1 MLGTNLYRL
10 LGKRTVSEKRTFKNK
25 AVDND
30 IKDSIFSEQVME
42 YSQKQ
47 ILDLDKNFSFHN
59 FIQGAKEAFK
69 IIVEAFNNKKV
80 EEIKHLVS
88 TEVYNN
94 FQKAID
100 LKNNNYETFNISSV
114 KASILNIEVV
124 KNYANIKVKFLS
136 SQEVTLNNKTTNSEN
151 ATKKLIEHHKWNRN
165 GYMLYEDVYN
175 CFAHIL
181 GGNSDGG
188 VISRK
193 EIRASRHI

>member
-1 MLGTNLYRL
+1 MLATNLYRV
-10 LGKRTVSEKRTFKNK
+10 LGKRTVSEKEPFKNK
-25 AVDND
+25 AIENE

-88 TEVYNN
+88 TEVYDN

-100 LKNNNYETFNISSV
+100 VKDNYETFNISSV
-114 KASILNIEVV
+114 KASILNIKVI

-136 SQEVTLNNKTTNSEN
+136 NQKVTLNNKIENLEDIKDIWTFEKDMTTNSLVW
-151 ATKKLIEHHKWNRN
+151 KLVEV
-165 GYMLYEDVYN
+165 GTD
-175 CFAHIL
+175 
-181 GGNSDGG
+181 
-188 VISRK
+188 
-193 EIRASRHI
+193 

>member
-1 MLGTNLYRL
+1 MYIYINKKENILYIDIILFAVIAAVLATNLYRV
-10 LGKRTVSEKRTFKNK
+10 LGKRTVSEKKPFKNK
-25 AVDND
+25 AMENE

-88 TEVYNN
+88 TEVYDN

-100 LKNNNYETFNISSV
+100 VKNNNYETFNISSV

-136 SQEVTLNNKTTNSEN
+136 NQKVTLNNKIKNLENIKDIWTFEKDMTTNSLVW
-151 ATKKLIEHHKWNRN
+151 KLVEV
-165 GYMLYEDVYN
+165 GTD
-175 CFAHIL
+175 
-181 GGNSDGG
+181 
-188 VISRK
+188 
-193 EIRASRHI
+193 

>member
-1 MLGTNLYRL
+1 MLATNLYRV
-10 LGKRTVSEKRTFKNK
+10 LGKRTVSEKELFKNK
-25 AVDND
+25 AIENE

-88 TEVYNN
+88 TDVYDN

-100 LKNNNYETFNISSV
+100 LKNNNYEAFNISSV

-136 SQEVTLNNKTTNSEN
+136 NQKVKLNNKIKNLEEIKDIWTFEKDMKTNSLVW
-151 ATKKLIEHHKWNRN
+151 KL
-165 GYMLYEDVYN
+165 V
-175 CFAHIL
+175 
-181 GGNSDGG
+181 
-188 VISRK
+188 
-193 EIRASRHI
+193 EIGTD

>member
-1 MLGTNLYRL
+1 M
-10 LGKRTVSEKRTFKNK
+10 GKRTVSEKKLFNNK
-25 AVDND
+25 PIENET
-30 IKDSIFSEQVME
+30 KDSIFSEQVME

-47 ILDLDKNFSFHN
+47 ILSLDKNFSFHN

-136 SQEVTLNNKTTNSEN
+136 SQKVTLNNKIKNLENIKDIWTFKKDMTTNN
-151 ATKKLIEHHKWNRN
+151 LVWKLVEV
-165 GYMLYEDVYN
+165 GTD
-175 CFAHIL
+175 
-181 GGNSDGG
+181 
-188 VISRK
+188 
-193 EIRASRHI
+193 

>member
-1 MLGTNLYRL
+1 
-10 LGKRTVSEKRTFKNK
+10 
-25 AVDND
+25 
-30 IKDSIFSEQVME
+30 ME

-88 TEVYNN
+88 TEVYDN

-100 LKNNNYETFNISSV
+100 VKNNNYETFNISSV

-136 SQEVTLNNKTTNSEN
+136 NQKVTLNNKN
-151 ATKKLIEHHKWNRN
+151 KK
-165 GYMLYEDVYN
+165 
-175 CFAHIL
+175 F
-181 GGNSDGG
+181 
-188 VISRK
+188 RK
-193 EIRASRHI
+193 HQRYLDF

>member
-1 MLGTNLYRL
+1 MLATNLYRV
-10 LGKRTVSEKRTFKNK
+10 LGKRTVSEKEPFKNK
-25 AVDND
+25 AIENE

-69 IIVEAFNNKKV
+69 IIVEAFNNKNV

-88 TEVYNN
+88 TEVYDN

-100 LKNNNYETFNISSV
+100 VKNNNYETFNISSV
-114 KASILNIEVV
+114 KASILNIKVI

-136 SQEVTLNNKTTNSEN
+136 NQKVTLNNKIENLEDIKDIWTFEKDMTTNSLVW
-151 ATKKLIEHHKWNRN
+151 KLVEV
-165 GYMLYEDVYN
+165 GTD
-175 CFAHIL
+175 
-181 GGNSDGG
+181 
-188 VISRK
+188 
-193 EIRASRHI
+193 